1 MKRQEVFPV
10 TVRQQSL
17 KRFSKICLSC
27 KLAIIMNSISQS
39 KLLCFNNDFRTI
51 DHFVTVS
58 KNLWNIRHGD
68 KTWSRIVYPPND
80 VLFYQSWSFKM
91 VPKRRMILCLEFVTL
106 AFLIMA
112 EQFGQN
118 FAKMERICNER
129 TSFSAIFWQISS
141 DKICCCNWVAKFLI
155 KGGGN
160 FVQIGVSCLRGSPND
175 NSGAG

>member
-27 KLAIIMNSISQS
+27 KLAIIIMNSISQS

-112 EQFGQN
+112 EQFGQILLKWRG
-118 FAKMERICNER
+118 FATNEQASPQFFGKFPV
-129 TSFSAIFWQISS
+129 TKFAAAAIELQ
-141 DKICCCNWVAKFLI
+141 
-155 KGGGN
+155 
-160 FVQIGVSCLRGSPND
+160 
-175 NSGAG
+175 NS